1 MLKRRVQA
9 SLQRLLGLRA
19 YLFLFGIWTI
29 TTWKWTE
36 PGFFRFLRL
45 VPDEGV
51 VLDVGANLG
60 VTVTFLARKC
70 PNAQI
75 IAFEPVPWNSD
86 NIKSMIKLLRLRNV
100 SIQNCAAGNSTGV
113 VDFQVPIV
121 NGARMHALGHLAG
134 VVKDQQQ
141 GEQFRVASCKLDDF
155 GFSNVTAVK
164 IDVENSEYEVLAGAV
179 QMLQRC
185 RPVIYCELWNNE
197 NRRHSFELLRS
208 LRYTPHIV
216 RSGRMVQLDQ
226 IDYTGQYF
234 IFLPQL

>member
-1 MLKRRVQA
+1 MLKRRIQA
-9 SLQRLLGLRA
+9 LLQRSLGLRA

-29 TTWKWTE
+29 ATWRWTE
-36 PGFFRFLRL
+36 PAFFHFLRL

-51 VLDVGANLG
+51 VLDIGANLG
-60 VTVTFLARKC
+60 VTVTLLARKC
-70 PNAQI
+70 PHAQV
-75 IAFEPVPWNSD
+75 IAFEPVPWNCD

-100 SIQNCAAGNSTGV
+100 SIQNYAAGNSTGV

-134 VVKDQQQ
+134 VVDDRQH
-141 GEQFRVASCKLDDF
+141 GEHLKVAICKLDDL
-155 GFSNVTAVK
+155 GIDKVTAVK
-164 IDVENSEYEVLAGAV
+164 LDVENSEYEVLSGAV

-197 NRRHSFELLRS
+197 NRRHTFELLRS

-216 RSGRMVQLDQ
+216 RSGRMVPLDH
-226 IDYTGQYF
+226 INYPGEYF
-234 IFLPQL
+234 IFLPQP